1 MIQFGAAFEWMRA
14 RLSNRPDSEH
24 GQALVRMIIACL
36 LVGYI
41 YFLRRK
47 GIGDGEA
54 LSLMLMVMLAEAF
67 VGMTILASIFAH
79 PAASHP
85 RRWVGMIGDY
95 TVLAVLMLVDPRS
108 LAPLYV
114 LILWVTIGNGLRYG
128 MRYLFSATLLGLIAF
143 TTVVLGADYW
153 REQPHLSAGLLI
165 GLVAIP
171 TYLSTLLRSLHR
183 STEEARRANAAK
195 SRFLATM
202 SHELR
207 SPLNGIVGM
216 AELIRNTRL
225 SPEQREYAEVIH
237 TSAQTLSLLVDDVL
251 DISAIEA
258 GKLQRKEAEFNLRE
272 LTGRLEKMLKP
283 QAVSKELELRVTI
296 AEDVPL
302 ELYGDSG
309 HLIQILLNLLNNA
322 IKFTETGSVSLDIIR
337 ARTDDRALRLG
348 FSVRDTGIGIPDE
361 YKQKIFEA
369 FEQVDTGPTRRFGGT
384 GLGTTIARTLTQLL
398 DGTILLEDN
407 PGGGSHFRVEI
418 PFAEAETSHSFA
430 GKDAGNVVAFGD
442 PFIRHRAR
450 TKQLRILVADDQHA
464 NRVVL
469 GRILEHAG
477 HTVTVVSDGE
487 EALNA
492 FEGIQFDLAV
502 LDMHMPGVSG
512 LDVIRQLRFMQAG
525 HRVRT
530 PIIVMSADAT
540 EQAMKDA
547 SAAGA
552 ETFMTKPIM
561 VAKFLETVADLVT
574 RQTSTASKFQTVAPL
589 ISTNSAVL
597 EELSM
602 MGLGNVFLLDF
613 VEQCL
618 KDLSGCTEN
627 LVRAAQT
634 ADWSDFRDAA
644 HAMKGVSDNLGA
656 ASIAER
662 CREIMRSDDASL
674 ARRRNALISEIEA
687 QLILVAEHS
696 RQQVARLLSQRAA
709 GGDVQIHARQQQTPA
724 D

>member
-1 MIQFGAAFEWMRA
+1 MIRLRAAAEWIHD
-14 RLSNRPDSEH
+14 RLAGRQDSEH

-36 LVGYI
+36 LAGYI
-41 YFLRRK
+41 YGLRWL
-47 GIGDGEA
+47 GVGDRDA
-54 LSLMLMVMLAEAF
+54 LSLMLAVMLAESFIGIA
-67 VGMTILASIFAH
+67 ILAAIIVN
-79 PAASHP
+79 PRPSHP
-85 RRWVGMIGDY
+85 RRWVGMIADY
-95 TVLAVLMLVDPRS
+95 TVLAVLMLVDPPA

-128 MRYLFSATLLGLIAF
+128 MRYLLSASVLGLISFAVA
-143 TTVVLGADYW
+143 VVDTDYW
-153 REQPHLSAGLLI
+153 SEQPHLSAGLLI

-171 TYLSTLLRSLHR
+171 AYLSSLLRSLHR

-207 SPLNGIVGM
+207 SPLNGIIGM
-216 AELIRNTRL
+216 AELIRNSRL

-237 TSAQTLSLLVDDVL
+237 TSAQTLSLLVDEVL

-258 GKLQRKEAEFNLRE
+258 GKLQRKEADFNLRE

-283 QAVSKELELRVTI
+283 QAASKGLELRVSI

-309 HLIQILLNLLNNA
+309 HLMQILLNLLNNA
-322 IKFTETGSVSLDIIR
+322 IKFTETGSVSMDI
-337 ARTDDRALRLG
+337 ARTRSDHHMLCLS
-348 FSVRDTGIGIPDE
+348 FSVRDTGIGVPDD
-361 YKQKIFEA
+361 YKEKIFEA

-398 DGTILLEDN
+398 DGTIALEDN

-418 PFAEAETSHSFA
+418 PFTEAEINHSFA
-430 GKDAGNVVAFGD
+430 GRDAGNVVAFGD

-450 TKQLRILVADDQHA
+450 IKQLRILVADDQHA

-469 GRILEHAG
+469 SRILEHAG
-477 HTVTVVSDGE
+477 HKVSIASDGE
-487 EALNA
+487 EALDA
-492 FEGIQFDLAV
+492 FAEIQFDLAV

-525 HRVRT
+525 QRMRT
-530 PIIVMSADAT
+530 PVIVMSADAT

-561 VAKFLETVADLVT
+561 VAKFLEVVADMASRQVT
-574 RQTSTASKFQTVAPL
+574 VTKHQAVMPTMNTSSE
-589 ISTNSAVL
+589 VL

-602 MGLGNVFLLDF
+602 MGLGDSFLLDF

-618 KDLSGCTEN
+618 KDMSGCIEHFR
-627 LVRAAQT
+627 RAAEAGQW
-634 ADWSDFRDAA
+634 ADFRDAA
-644 HAMKGVSDNLGA
+644 HAMKGVSENLGA
-656 ASIAER
+656 APIADR
-662 CREIMRSDDASL
+662 CREIMRSDDATLS
-674 ARRRNALISEIEA
+674 RRRNVWTAEIEA

-696 RQQVARLLSQRAA
+696 RREVTRLLSVRAS
-709 GGDVQIHARQQQTPA
+709 GGEAHIHARQQTPT